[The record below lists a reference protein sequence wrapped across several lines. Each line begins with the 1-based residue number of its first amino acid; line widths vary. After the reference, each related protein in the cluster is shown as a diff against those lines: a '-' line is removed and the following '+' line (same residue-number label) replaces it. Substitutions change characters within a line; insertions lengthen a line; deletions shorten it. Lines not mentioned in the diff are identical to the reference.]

1 MLMIH
6 NIASFFSDEIS
17 IPFFED
23 GPTLSIK
30 LEHLAN
36 EHGIDVTDAHDA
48 ISDCK
53 FMIGLCKVI
62 KERIPK
68 VFDSFIEIS
77 TKDGIKNLLHS
88 NNFLALGEVFRR
100 HPFKYPVVFCGA
112 DNSRP
117 NDICLFDLSFDP
129 DEIVN
134 LDFAE
139 INKMIQSGGRDLPL
153 KKYKINKTIPICSS
167 TLLSKKDHFDIDH
180 SELQR
185 RAEIVSSNKD
195 FQTRVS
201 QAMEDRMMSFPE
213 PAYVEGTIYS
223 GGFPSYKDKDLMQ
236 EFHLSDNLEH
246 LVKISRNFE
255 DERLRLLAERIICTK
270 FDGEIPEDI
279 KNRYADL
286 IHERTKTE
294 GAWGSIEKSLQEIE
308 KLIEEKKDT
317 EEQKI
322 LIATKE
328 HISSMIK

>member
-1 MLMIH
+1 
-6 NIASFFSDEIS
+6 
-17 IPFFED
+17 
-23 GPTLSIK
+23 
-30 LEHLAN
+30 
-36 EHGIDVTDAHDA
+36 
-48 ISDCK
+48 
-53 FMIGLCKVI
+53 
-62 KERIPK
+62 
-68 VFDSFIEIS
+68 
-77 TKDGIKNLLHS
+77 
-88 NNFLALGEVFRR
+88 
-100 HPFKYPVVFCGA
+100 
-112 DNSRP
+112 
-117 NDICLFDLSFDP
+117 
-129 DEIVN
+129 
-134 LDFAE
+134 
-139 INKMIQSGGRDLPL
+139 
-153 KKYKINKTIPICSS
+153 
-167 TLLSKKDHFDIDH
+167 
-180 SELQR
+180 
-185 RAEIVSSNKD
+185 
-195 FQTRVS
+195 
-201 QAMEDRMMSFPE
+201 MEDRMMSFPE

-236 EFHLSDNLEH
+236 EFHVSDNLEH